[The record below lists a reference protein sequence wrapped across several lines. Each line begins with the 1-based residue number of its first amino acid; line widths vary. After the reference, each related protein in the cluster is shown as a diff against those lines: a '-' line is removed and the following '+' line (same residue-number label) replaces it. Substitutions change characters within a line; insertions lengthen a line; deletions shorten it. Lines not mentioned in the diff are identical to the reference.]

1 MLFYHPEK
9 TIDDRFAISLVARE
23 DNQDAEKIAVLRRA
37 MTSDK
42 VREFLENEHSDT
54 LLPAF

>member
-1 MLFYHPEK
+1 
-9 TIDDRFAISLVARE
+9 LVARE
-23 DNQDAEKIAVLRRA
+23 DNQDSEKIAVLRRA